1 MNTSNNSAS
10 GNIIFEKHII
20 VSSDKSNAL
29 TELSTQCEISIA
41 DIKRAITKGALWLT
55 TGKSTQR
62 FRRLKKTLKKNDQ
75 LHFYYNNAVLKQE
88 PEQAI
93 LIEDMGEYS
102 VWHKPYGMLSQGSKW
117 SDHCTIS
124 RWAQTHLQPER
135 PVFIVHRLDRAA
147 TGLIVIAHT
156 KKMAQNFSKKFEHH
170 QLEKYYMIIVHGDH
184 SQRSQPEVINLD
196 IDGKKA
202 RSIFAC
208 MHYDK
213 NLGVSLIKVKIESGR
228 KHQIRLHAASINMPV
243 VGDRLH
249 GNKQKNEVLEK
260 RVNKT
265 INLQLCA
272 FSLSFDC
279 SLSSLKDSP
288 LKDSPLNNS
297 SLKASEIKSINNHT
311 NNDNKN
317 HLKNKILYNKSF
329 NLPEH
334 LIPSLDALVIKAS

>member
-1 MNTSNNSAS
+1 MNTSNKNAS
-10 GNIIFEKHII
+10 DNIIFEKHII
-20 VSSDKSNAL
+20 VTSDTTNAL
-29 TELSTQCEISIA
+29 AELSTQCKISIA
-41 DIKRAITKGALWLT
+41 DIKRAITKGALWLSS
-55 TGKSTQR
+55 GKSTQR

-75 LHFYYNNAVLKQE
+75 LHFYYNKAVLEQE
-88 PEQAI
+88 PNQAI

-102 VWHKPYGMLSQGSKW
+102 VWYKPYGMLSQGSKW

-156 KKMAQNFSKKFEHH
+156 KKMAQSFSQKFEHH

-184 SQRSQPEVINLD
+184 SQRSQPENINVD
-196 IDGKKA
+196 ISGKKA
-202 RSIFAC
+202 RSIFTC
-208 MHYDK
+208 MQYHKD
-213 NLGVSLIKVKIESGR
+213 LGISLIKVKIESGR

-249 GNKQKNEVLEK
+249 GSKEKDKMLEK

-265 INLQLCA
+265 IDLQLCA
-272 FSLSFDC
+272 FSLSFNC
-279 SLSSLKDSP
+279 SLGALEVTP
-288 LKDSPLNNS
+288 F
-297 SLKASEIKSINNHT
+297 
-311 NNDNKN
+311 
-317 HLKNKILYNKSF
+317 KNKGLYSKSF

-334 LIPSLDALVIKAS
+334 LIPSLNALITKE